1 MFGLQCR
8 FRKQNNNPLLSEWQ
22 YRFHNAV
29 AHFPFIKIEI
39 AMAHINLEND
49 LPGIRGLMAFSP
61 ETAKP
66 LNELAEILLRD
77 DNNTLS
83 RGDRELIGAYVSS
96 LNDCFFCQNVHG
108 ALAQYY
114 MECDMQFIDEIK
126 RNFRSTPISD
136 KMKSLLTIAGSVQK
150 GGKNVT
156 HEQIQKAKDEGATD
170 REIHD
175 TVLIAAA
182 FCMFNR
188 YVDGLGTWA
197 PEDRQFYV
205 ERAPRR
211 AAEGYAEFDLHK

>member
-1 MFGLQCR
+1 
-8 FRKQNNNPLLSEWQ
+8 
-22 YRFHNAV
+22 
-29 AHFPFIKIEI
+29 
-39 AMAHINLEND
+39 MAYIDIQND
-49 LPGIRGLMAFSP
+49 LPGIRGLMAFRP

-83 RGDRELIGAYVSS
+83 RGEREMIGAYVSA

-108 ALAQYY
+108 ALAQHY
-114 MECDMQFIDEIK
+114 MQCDIQYIDSIK
-126 RNFRSTPISD
+126 KDFLSTDISD
-136 KMKSLLTIAGSVQK
+136 KLKALLAIAGGVQK
-150 GGKNVT
+150 SGKNVT
-156 HEQIQKAKDEGATD
+156 AEQIEHARNAGATD

-197 PEDRQFYV
+197 PKDRQVYV
-205 ERAPRR
+205 DRAPRR
-211 AAEGYAEFDLHK
+211 AAEGYIDFDLYK